1 MKVKAIVPAETII
14 NKILFI
20 RNQKVIPDRDLAV
33 LYGVETRAL
42 KQAVKRNIAR
52 FPADFIFILTQR
64 EINRLVTKCDA
75 IKKLPWRSRTN
86 GIY

>member
-64 EINRLVTKCDA
+64 EINRLVKKCDT
-75 IKKLPWRSRTN
+75 IKKLSRRSRTN

>member
-14 NKILFI
+14 NKILLI

-64 EINRLVTKCDA
+64 EINRLVTKCDT
-75 IKKLPWRSRTN
+75 IKELS
-86 GIY
+86 

>member
-64 EINRLVTKCDA
+64 EINRLVTKCDT
-75 IKKLPWRSRTN
+75 IKELS
-86 GIY
+86 